1 MKKMIQN
8 RKENSEEN
16 EGMVTD
22 KERKIRTMTMR
33 TLRRESRRRRRR

>member
-33 TLRRESRRRRRR
+33 RESRRRRRR